1 GDGRMDLSPAEYEE
15 ALREIAILQK
25 TSRGIMV
32 QTRCTPHFKR
42 ILHEIDPKSPF
53 TRAEGYDGGGC
64 LAATHY
70 CRITPKGEMTPC
82 PYIEASGGN
91 VRKDGFWSVW
101 DGSALLKSMRE
112 PDKLE
117 GRCGSCEYK
126 LICGGCRARPFAE
139 SGNMMGEDP
148 NCEYVPAGGEVIQ
161 PLRVDVSDEVDWTP
175 EAKERLSRI
184 PIFLRPIV
192 KKKLEARAREESTP
206 VTVELM
212 QRHREERERDL
223 GIKFN

>member
-1 GDGRMDLSPAEYEE
+1 RNCRAAGIHVQIHFTVTRWNRAQIPAAVEMARDLGAAILNFFFLVCVGRGDGRMDLSPAEYEE

-91 VRKDGFWSVW
+91 V
-101 DGSALLKSMRE
+101 
-112 PDKLE
+112 
-117 GRCGSCEYK
+117 
-126 LICGGCRARPFAE
+126 
-139 SGNMMGEDP
+139 
-148 NCEYVPAGGEVIQ
+148 
-161 PLRVDVSDEVDWTP
+161 
-175 EAKERLSRI
+175 
-184 PIFLRPIV
+184 
-192 KKKLEARAREESTP
+192 
-206 VTVELM
+206 
-212 QRHREERERDL
+212 
-223 GIKFN
+223 